1 MMNQIGYFNYYEDKK
16 VQIIELRFKNDYMS
30 SLIILPSDRIDIN
43 TYINY
48 LPMSHDEFPTV
59 LKQLKR
65 LKVHFNFLN
74 LKLIFLRN

>member
-1 MMNQIGYFNYYEDKK
+1 MNQIGYFNYYEDKK
-16 VQIIELRFKNDYMS
+16 VQIIELRFKNVYMTV
-30 SLIILPSDRIDIN
+30 LIILPSDRIDIN
-43 TYINY
+43 TYISY
-48 LPMSHDEFPTV
+48 LPMSHDEFLTV